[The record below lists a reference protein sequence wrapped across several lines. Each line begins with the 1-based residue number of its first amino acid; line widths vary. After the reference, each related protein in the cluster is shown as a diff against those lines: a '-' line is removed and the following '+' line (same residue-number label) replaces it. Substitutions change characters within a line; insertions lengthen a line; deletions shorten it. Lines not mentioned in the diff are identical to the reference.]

1 MELAAESHDAVG
13 IARGHGPAVLGDD
26 IAELLEFPGRDG
38 PGRPSRQFTGQ
49 RRLGPDR
56 SRISWRVKAEMRF
69 LPLSRRG
76 LVTRPVGGK
85 VTDAIERAPYFIVV
99 LSPHAAA
106 SKWVNKEVD
115 YWLRAHG
122 PHWLLFRPPHWT
134 VAQRPPQPDGEDPT
148 AASEFDQMLLH
159 TDAGDSRR
167 RSSSFSQVNLC
178 G

>member
-56 SRISWRVKAEMRF
+56 SRTSWRVKAEMRF
-69 LPLSRRG
+69 SRFLG
-76 LVTRPVGGK
+76 GAWSPDLWGK

-99 LSPHAAA
+99 LAPHAAA

-134 VAQRPPQPDGEDPT
+134 VAQRPPQPDGEDGVCPPPDT
-148 AASEFDQMLLH
+148 I
-159 TDAGDSRR
+159 
-167 RSSSFSQVNLC
+167 RSPALPAVMQE
-178 G
+178 GG